1 MRKILLTIIL
11 FFIFTADSYSQCSML
26 SAIMESEQAYDSA
39 KSLNNG
45 TNIPPEQPNKIHI
58 PEPLSDLYMHIKSYK
73 IL

>member
-11 FFIFTADSYSQCSML
+11 FFIFTADSHSQCSML

-45 TNIPPEQPNKIHI
+45 IVYLMALPYIMVFVIIWIIYNTNKA
-58 PEPLSDLYMHIKSYK
+58 K
-73 IL
+73 